1 MYRVTVCEEH
11 LQNAKIDL
19 EDLIQTALT
28 LRKVVSHDQDRR
40 MMIEEIIA

>member
-1 MYRVTVCEEH
+1 MVCEEH

-28 LRKVVSHDQDRR
+28 LKKSTHDQEMRK
-40 MMIEEIIA
+40 MIEEILA